1 MKLGQVALIAFI
13 VLAVIIVAFLLMMCC
28 MYCPTLFGGRNQGY
42 ENQQNYYPNNIG
54 MQKQWNTNYR
64 NKCNILKITFCAFFV
79 IQLWVAVPNIKCKN
93 RIRNGPKMKT
103 LLLLPFVHHQE
114 PKHLVE
120 DFENTKLVFYL
131 HHQLIKWSEYD
142 CLGTILKKSLAHCS
156 LEWLKPY
163 QFSTSIGET
172 DVKRPTTYQY
182 HHPPESKRSHL
193 DVKIN
198 RPVTSVVQYENP
210 PTSSES
216 DQLERSVPDYEVPSN
231 RFTISSPVI
240 RSSNGLPPAATGY
253 GSSRPPNSSLPPP
266 PPMHFGQNEAM
277 RSYSQINTRSI
288 TTNSKLI

>member
-1 MKLGQVALIAFI
+1 M
-13 VLAVIIVAFLLMMCC
+13 
-28 MYCPTLFGGRNQGY
+28 GGAKHQ
-42 ENQQNYYPNNIG
+42 
-54 MQKQWNTNYR
+54 M
-64 NKCNILKITFCAFFV
+64 
-79 IQLWVAVPNIKCKN
+79 
-93 RIRNGPKMKT
+93 
-103 LLLLPFVHHQE
+103 QE
-114 PKHLVE
+114 PDTEWTQNEDSSASSIRSSSRPKTSRGLRKHK
-120 DFENTKLVFYL
+120 T
-131 HHQLIKWSEYD
+131 
-142 CLGTILKKSLAHCS
+142 GILSSSANQIEWVLLFRHYFSYKSCPLRS

-172 DVKRPTTYQY
+172 DVKRPTY
-182 HHPPESKRSHL
+182 HQHPESKRSHL

-240 RSSNGLPPAATGY
+240 RSSNGLPPASTGY

-277 RSYSQINTRSI
+277 RSYSQVNTRSI

>member
-1 MKLGQVALIAFI
+1 M
-13 VLAVIIVAFLLMMCC
+13 
-28 MYCPTLFGGRNQGY
+28 GGGAKHQ
-42 ENQQNYYPNNIG
+42 
-54 MQKQWNTNYR
+54 M
-64 NKCNILKITFCAFFV
+64 
-79 IQLWVAVPNIKCKN
+79 
-93 RIRNGPKMKT
+93 
-103 LLLLPFVHHQE
+103 QE
-114 PKHLVE
+114 PDTEWTQNEDSSASSIRSSSRAKTSSRGLRKHKTGILSSSSANQMEWVWL
-120 DFENTKLVFYL
+120 FR
-131 HHQLIKWSEYD
+131 HHFK
-142 CLGTILKKSLAHCS
+142 KKSLAHCS

-266 PPMHFGQNEAM
+266 PHNPPPWNPSPFPPWLLSAPPHPSG
-277 RSYSQINTRSI
+277 S
-288 TTNSKLI
+288 